1 MTELTD
7 NTFDCVIVGAGLAGL
22 ISARN
27 LHRAGLNVVVIEARE
42 RIGGRMHRDY
52 ISSGHWIDRGGQW
65 VGPTQHRFLALL
77 DEYGLRR
84 FTSPAF
90 GKNVLIYDGKRYE
103 FDGFFQ
109 GFPEGEAPGVSEE
122 DWQDAMQA
130 WKRFEELCKVFP
142 PGHPIP
148 DEKNR
153 ELDSRTFADWIAD
166 NTHTAFGAWY
176 FSYMARAVGFLGPTE
191 PNQVSLLHVLWG
203 QNCAPQ
209 AEHPEAE
216 LIHGGA
222 GQIPPLI
229 AAELEGKLRLGE
241 PALRI
246 YQDDEGVEVE
256 TAKGRY
262 RGKFVIVAM
271 PPHLSGRILYTPAL
285 PSIRQ
290 QLTQRV
296 PMGSCA
302 KVHVSYSHPFWRDK
316 GLAGIALGNCQ
327 TIELCADSSDPETG
341 LGLMVAFVA
350 GDRYKDWR
358 ALSDVQ
364 RRSAILADLALY
376 FGEEALSPS
385 TYDEMDW
392 PSEPWT
398 GGGYAAFMPP
408 GVWTS
413 FGPALTEPIGRIY
426 WAGTEMAEVW
436 PGFFEGAIRTAEKAV
451 SAIMYNLEAPSH
463 DG

>member
-1 MTELTD
+1 MTQPIVD
-7 NTFDCVIVGAGLAGL
+7 SFDCVVIGAGIAGL
-22 ISARN
+22 VAARN
-27 LHRAGLNVVVIEARE
+27 LHREGLKVLVIEARE
-42 RIGGRMHRDY
+42 RIGGRMHRDAL
-52 ISSGHWIDRGGQW
+52 SSGQWIDRGGQW

-84 FTSPAF
+84 FPSPAK
-90 GKNVLIYDGKRYE
+90 GKSVLIYDGKRYE

-122 DWQDAMQA
+122 DWQDAMEG
-130 WKRFEELCKVFP
+130 WKRFEALCRAFP

-148 DEKNR
+148 DEENKR
-153 ELDSRTFADWIAD
+153 LDSRTFADWIAD
-166 NTHTAFGAWY
+166 NTHTAFGRWY
-176 FSYMARAVGFLGPTE
+176 FSYMARAVGFLGPAE
-191 PNQVSLLHVLWG
+191 PSHVSLLHVLWG
-203 QNCAPQ
+203 QHCAPQ

-229 AAELEGKLRLGE
+229 AAELEGKIRLGE
-241 PALRI
+241 PALGI
-246 YQDDEGVEVE
+246 YQDDDHVEVE

-262 RGKFVIVAM
+262 RGKYVIVAM
-271 PPHLSGRILYTPAL
+271 PPHLAGRIVYTPAL
-285 PSIRQ
+285 PPIRN

-302 KVHVSYSHPFWRDK
+302 KIHVSYNHPFWREK
-316 GLAGIALGNCQ
+316 GLSGIALGNCQ
-327 TIELCADSSDPETG
+327 TIELCADSSDPEMGVG
-341 LGLMVAFVA
+341 LIAAFVA
-350 GDRYKDWR
+350 GDRYNDWR
-358 ALSDVQ
+358 SLNDEQ
-364 RRSAILADLALY
+364 RRAAILADLALF
-376 FGEEALSPS
+376 FGDEALTPS

-413 FGPALTEPIGRIY
+413 YGSALTEPIGRIH

-436 PGFFEGAIRTAEKAV
+436 PGFFDGAIRTAEKAV
-451 SAIMYNLEAPSH
+451 ASIKNSI
-463 DG
+463 